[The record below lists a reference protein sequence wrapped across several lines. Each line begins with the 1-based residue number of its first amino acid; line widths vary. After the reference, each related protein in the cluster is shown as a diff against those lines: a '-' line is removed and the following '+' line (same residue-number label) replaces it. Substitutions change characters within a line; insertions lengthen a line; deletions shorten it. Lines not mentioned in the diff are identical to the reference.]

1 MVRIDRCRH
10 HHRAIS
16 FPPVQN
22 RSMGGLHRTPDPSIV
37 LDDRHR
43 RTMKLSPAD
52 HSVLPIRR
60 LGPGLPAIF
69 RATDENGTMVSVRS
83 HQIEILVMHEQKA
96 PECNSYR
103 AVLLARLSF
112 NF

>member
-1 MVRIDRCRH
+1 
-10 HHRAIS
+10 
-16 FPPVQN
+16 
-22 RSMGGLHRTPDPSIV
+22 MGRLHRTPDPSIV

-69 RATDENGTMVSVRS
+69 RATDENGTMVSVRP
-83 HQIEILVMHEQKA
+83 HQIEILVMHEQRA
-96 PECNSYR
+96 PECTCYR
-103 AVLLARLSF
+103 ADRSEEHTSELQSRGHIVCRLL
-112 NF
+112 